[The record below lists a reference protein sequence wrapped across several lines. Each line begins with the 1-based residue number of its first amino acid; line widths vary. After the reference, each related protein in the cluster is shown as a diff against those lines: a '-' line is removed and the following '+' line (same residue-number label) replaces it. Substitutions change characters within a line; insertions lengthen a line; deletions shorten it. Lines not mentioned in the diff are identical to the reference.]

1 MKKLF
6 PYAVLLS
13 ILFLNMGAG
22 CSSKTENP
30 TPDNFQSL
38 IGKWE
43 AIRFVYE
50 IVKQDGSEIATGTE
64 LKSKGTII
72 IWEFF
77 SDGRLVAT
85 EGGKSREVRWEL
97 KVERLSGQNIDKG
110 ELKIIG
116 AEEKNLAQTLG
127 QSGDLTYFIETSSE
141 AKIMSLRVDATK
153 ISPYKKNTLIYTYHK
168 L

>member
-1 MKKLF
+1 MQLKNRKSNTRQF
-6 PYAVLLS
+6 PVADWQVGGNTFCLRNSETGRFGNCYWNRAEIQRNDYYLG
-13 ILFLNMGAG
+13 I
-22 CSSKTENP
+22 
-30 TPDNFQSL
+30 FQRWK
-38 IGKWE
+38 IGSH
-43 AIRFVYE
+43 
-50 IVKQDGSEIATGTE
+50 G
-64 LKSKGTII
+64 
-72 IWEFF
+72 
-77 SDGRLVAT
+77 
-85 EGGKSREVRWEL
+85 GGKSREVRWEL